1 MSSIEAIERLSKKYA
16 MSPEEFIK
24 LGSTLAM
31 KEKKEISRLK
41 GLKSFPDMRLTQ

>member
-1 MSSIEAIERLSKKYA
+1 MGSIETIEKLSRKYA

-31 KEKKEISRLK
+31 KEKKEIFRLK
-41 GLKSFPDMRLTQ
+41 GLKSLQDMKLTQ

>member
-1 MSSIEAIERLSKKYA
+1 MGNIEAIERLSKKYA

-41 GLKSFPDMRLTQ
+41 GLRFSQGMKLTL